1 MEAAHDKS
9 RLAVLLG
16 SVREGRICDTV
27 AGWAVAE
34 VERQGGFTVEVID
47 PRRLDLA
54 AWRGERSSPT
64 ALALR
69 EAFERAEA
77 FLVVTPEYNHGYPA
91 AVKALVDLSGREWQ
105 AKPVAF
111 VSYGGVSGGLRAVEQ
126 LRLVLA
132 EMHAVTLRDT
142 VSIPAVWNRFD
153 ETGALREPE
162 RPAKALSVLLKR
174 LAWWA
179 ETLRS
184 ARRTTPYSES
194 AA

>member
-1 MEAAHDKS
+1 MEAAHD
-9 RLAVLLG
+9 RPHLAVLLG

-34 VERQGGFTVEVID
+34 IEQQGGFTLEVID
-47 PRRLDLA
+47 PRMLDLA
-54 AWRGERSSPT
+54 AWQGARGSPK

-69 EAFERAEA
+69 ESLERAEA

-91 AVKALVDLSGREWQ
+91 AVKALIDLSGREWQ

-142 VSIPAVWNRFD
+142 VSFAGVWNRFD
-153 ETGALREPE
+153 KTGALRDPE
-162 RPAKALSVLLKR
+162 KPVQALSLLLKR

-179 ETLRS
+179 EALRS
-184 ARRTTPYSES
+184 ARRNTPYSES